1 MREAQKAYAFPGG
14 CADAVKGVER
24 ERERE
29 RERARRRLI
38 IGLHFM
44 AMNESNLRG
53 EKMKRR

>member
-14 CADAVKGVER
+14 CADAVKGG
-24 ERERE
+24 E

-53 EKMKRR
+53 GKMKRR

>member
-29 RERARRRLI
+29 
-38 IGLHFM
+38 
-44 AMNESNLRG
+44 SK
-53 EKMKRR
+53 EKTHNWAAFYGHE